1 MTRFFI
7 SATYRTA
14 GGNLGQCAFALVAP
28 DHWETVERMARR
40 RLSIRGRSQ
49 FHIAVTREA

>member
-28 DHWETVERMARR
+28 DHWPTVEQLARR
-40 RLSIRGRSQ
+40 ADALSHQSDKGGMR
-49 FHIAVTREA
+49 

>member
-28 DHWETVERMARR
+28 DHWPTVEQLARR
-40 RLSIRGRSQ
+40 RLSIRGRTR
-49 FHIAVTREA
+49 FHIRVERGE

>member
-14 GGNLGQCAFALVAP
+14 GGNLGQCSFQLIAP
-28 DHWETVERMARR
+28 DHWETVERIARR
-40 RLSIRGRSQ
+40 KLSIRGRSR
-49 FHIAVTREA
+49 FHIRVIREN